1 MAGSLSMV
9 GIPGFGGFVSKLMF
23 AEASLERPAYAA
35 AVLAALA
42 VSTVLNAI
50 YFMRVVLILYTP
62 LTAEEKAAGMKEQT
76 TGNPWQF
83 KAAIAGGV
91 ALTLF
96 LGICTA
102 PVMQVVRQGLEIFG

>member
-23 AEASLERPAYAA
+23 AGVLERPAYAA

-50 YFMRVVLILYTP
+50 YFMSGP
-62 LTAEEKAAGMKEQT
+62 ES
-76 TGNPWQF
+76 
-83 KAAIAGGV
+83 
-91 ALTLF
+91 
-96 LGICTA
+96 
-102 PVMQVVRQGLEIFG
+102 